1 MTPEMRM
8 PGGDKFAGRPLH
20 FIWILDCSGSMRAN
34 GKIQALNTAIRE
46 AIPALQQAARDN
58 PEAQVLVRA
67 LRFSRGAQWH
77 IAVPT
82 PVDELRWEDVTADAH
97 TDMGKALAMVAEEM
111 KVPPM
116 KPRSLPPVLVLI
128 SDGQPTD
135 DFSVGL
141 KKLMDQPWGRAAV
154 RLAIA
159 IGQDADLDV
168 LQRFI
173 GMSPEERAPLQADNA
188 EMLVEN
194 IRWASTMGVAS
205 GGSKIGAPQP
215 PPPSKPAAAPMN
227 NPDEV
232 W

>member
-1 MTPEMRM
+1 MKM

-97 TDMGKALAMVAEEM
+97 TDMGKALAMVVEEM

-194 IRWASTMGVAS
+194 IRWASTMGVA
-205 GGSKIGAPQP
+205 GSRPGPPVPAPT
-215 PPPSKPAAAPMN
+215 KPMAPEN
-227 NPDEV
+227 DPGEV

>member
-1 MTPEMRM
+1 M
-8 PGGDKFAGRPLH
+8 PGEGKLSARPLH
-20 FIWILDCSGSMRAN
+20 VIWILDCSGSMKAN

-82 PVDELRWEDVTADAH
+82 PAEEGKWEDLTADAH
-97 TDMGKALAMVAEEM
+97 TDMGKALAMVAEEL

-173 GMSPEERAPLQADNA
+173 GMSPEERAPLQADRS
-188 EMLVEN
+188 EEHTSELQSLRHLVCRLLLE
-194 IRWASTMGVAS
+194 
-205 GGSKIGAPQP
+205 
-215 PPPSKPAAAPMN
+215 
-227 NPDEV
+227 
-232 W
+232 

>member
-1 MTPEMRM
+1 MTPEMKM

-20 FIWILDCSGSMRAN
+20 FIWILDCSGSMKAN

-82 PVDELRWEDVTADAH
+82 PVDELKWEDVTADAH

-194 IRWASTMGVAS
+194 IRWASTVGVS
-205 GGSKIGAPQP
+205 GGSKLGPQP
-215 PPPSKPAAAPMN
+215 LPPTKPAAPVN
-227 NPDEV
+227 DPGDL

>member
-1 MTPEMRM
+1 MLPEMKM

-20 FIWILDCSGSMRAN
+20 FIWILDCSGSMKAN

-46 AIPALQQAARDN
+46 AIPALQQAAREN

-82 PVDELRWEDVTADAH
+82 PVDELRWEDLTADAH
-97 TDMGKALAMVAEEM
+97 TDMGKALAMVADEM

-194 IRWASTMGVAS
+194 IRWASTIGVA
-205 GGSKIGAPQP
+205 GSKPGAPAP
-215 PPPSKPAAAPMN
+215 TPTKPVAAVDDPG
-227 NPDEV
+227 EV